1 MSSPTGQPQIQL
13 DRGVTVIAFGPEYER
28 ITEGC
33 IPAVSDVLIRVAESD
48 PPRVVVDLSNTQFF
62 ASSFIESVFR
72 LWRRLESREGG
83 RFALAG
89 LTPYCV
95 EVLQAAKL
103 DHLWKMYPTREAAVE
118 ALSA

>member
-1 MSSPTGQPQIQL
+1 MSSPTGRPQILL
-13 DRGVTVIAFGPEYER
+13 DRGVTVVAFGPEYER
-28 ITEGC
+28 ITESC
-33 IPAVSDVLIRVAESD
+33 IPAASDLLMQAAESD
-48 PPRVVVDLSNTQFF
+48 PPRVIVDLSCTLFF

-72 LWRRLESREGG
+72 LWRRVESREGG

-118 ALSA
+118 ALRA